1 MFTLHELIFYWGL
14 KKTSNITL
22 SQGMQGQHVEI
33 TWKNGPLL
41 YLGSYYIDK
50 QSLYLQKNKTQENSM
65 KIFMTSYAWLQSKY
79 KGKNKYIMYIDDPK
93 QSMEN

>member
-1 MFTLHELIFYWGL
+1 
-14 KKTSNITL
+14 
-22 SQGMQGQHVEI
+22 
-33 TWKNGPLL
+33 
-41 YLGSYYIDK
+41 
-50 QSLYLQKNKTQENSM
+50 M